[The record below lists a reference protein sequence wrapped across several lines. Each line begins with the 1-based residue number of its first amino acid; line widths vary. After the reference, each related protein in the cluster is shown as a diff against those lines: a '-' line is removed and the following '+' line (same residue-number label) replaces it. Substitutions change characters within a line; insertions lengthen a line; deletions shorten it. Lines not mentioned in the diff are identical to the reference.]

1 MTADTKG
8 QRRYGFVIG
17 LVTGTLVG
25 AGLTAWLA
33 PRAASELRARV
44 TDSARRVRREASGR
58 YQVTSARVDE
68 AVDDLARKG
77 RGVRNVVAD
86 AIVRGAHEVERHAKA
101 AKGDA
106 DGAKQA
112 PPV

>member
-1 MTADTKG
+1 MTADTQG

-44 TDSARRVRREASGR
+44 TDSARRVRREASAR
-58 YQVTSARVDE
+58 YQVTSDRVAG
-68 AVDDLARKG
+68 AVDGFARKG
-77 RGVRNVVAD
+77 RGVRNDVAD
-86 AIVRGAHEVERHAKA
+86 AIARGAHEVERHATA
-101 AKGDA
+101 ARGDA
-106 DGAKQA
+106 DGGKQS

>member
-1 MTADTKG
+1 MTADT
-8 QRRYGFVIG
+8 QRHRRYGFMMG

-44 TDSARRVRREASGR
+44 TDSARRVGREASGR
-58 YQVTSARVDE
+58 YQVTAAHV
-68 AVDDLARKG
+68 VGGLARKG
-77 RGVRNVVAD
+77 RGVRNEVAD

-101 AKGDA
+101 AKGDV